1 MIFHIFKIKYI
12 LYLIFKKKLC
22 LIFVPIII
30 SDKSYSTRLI
40 SFMLTRDIFK
50 KQRIMIFNYKNMHD
64 NFYIENGF
72 SGIIFKTMMNF
83 ENKIEM
89 FFKRFS
95 NNILMNNY

>member
-1 MIFHIFKIKYI
+1 
-12 LYLIFKKKLC
+12 
-22 LIFVPIII
+22 
-30 SDKSYSTRLI
+30 
-40 SFMLTRDIFK
+40 MLTRDIFK

-83 ENKIEM
+83 ENKFEM